1 LVISS
6 ISLPPALHFAEWLP
20 ITVKWIARAFGIV
33 RLATIVA
40 ALAYKERPRFIVTFC
55 INRSG

>member
-1 LVISS
+1 LVISN

-40 ALAYKERPRFIVTFC
+40 ALAYKE
-55 INRSG
+55 